1 MKGNLLTT
9 QQVETQVANVK
20 MEMQRCGLAF
30 GLCTC
35 GEGHGQETWGEGRYQ
50 KTREA
55 CSTLLLNKVGLHRKN
70 PCPMKAQI
78 ALSKCF
84 HDVLHCAENREESRL
99 HPVVVLFVILVVPF

>member
-20 MEMQRCGLAF
+20 MEMQRSGLAF

-35 GEGHGQETWGEGRYQ
+35 GESHGQEMWGEGRYQ

-55 CSTLLLNKVGLHRKN
+55 CSTLLLKKVGLHRKN

-78 ALSKCF
+78 AQSKCC
-84 HDVLHCAENREESRL
+84 HDVLHCAENCEESRL